1 MITKFEN
8 SHDTVAEQPAN
19 PQKPVND
26 AGTIAVNAH
35 FKIFDPNT
43 EEVFVEERG

>member
-1 MITKFEN
+1 MITKSEN
-8 SHDTVAEQPAN
+8 SHVTEQPAN

-43 EEVFVEERG
+43 DEVFVEERG

>member
-1 MITKFEN
+1 MITKSEN
-8 SHDTVAEQPAN
+8 NHDSVTELPAD

-43 EEVFVEERG
+43 NEVFVEERG

>member
-1 MITKFEN
+1 MITQTEN
-8 SHDTVAEQPAN
+8 SHVHVTEQPTN
-19 PQKPVND
+19 PQRPVND

-43 EEVFVEERG
+43 EVVFVEERG